1 MSSPSVY
8 LLASIRLGNLVVIHS
23 SDAGTRG
30 LGEGRLSPPIT
41 DGPVK
46 VDQYISFFLF
56 DANFSRVFNIS
67 LG

>member
-30 LGEGRLSPPIT
+30 PGMADYTQLLLM
-41 DGPVK
+41 
-46 VDQYISFFLF
+46 DQLK
-56 DANFSRVFNIS
+56 
-67 LG
+67 